1 MSATARAGTVPAPV
15 AEVVTAFREYTI
27 DVRGLSFWTAQT
39 RGDVVRR
46 FLVEHAPGGASD
58 LAAVVVEQVHDFFRG
73 EAGRLTTTS
82 MGPVLDSM
90 RSFLRFLFA
99 ADLHVRDLSGC
110 LPAITTQRHPK
121 LPRHVAPEV
130 VRALLGS
137 CDRASTTGLRDY
149 AVLLLLS
156 RLALR
161 ANEVARLDLEDV
173 HWRTAELTI
182 HSKTGRLDQLPL
194 PTDVGTSLADYL
206 QKRQEA
212 PDRSVFRSAMPP
224 FGPMSRNA
232 VVFVPRTASAR
243 AGLPIVGAHQL
254 RHTTATGLLRAGASL
269 GDVGQ
274 VLRHDRDQ
282 TTALY
287 AAVDAR
293 ALLPLARPW
302 PTAVTS

>member
-1 MSATARAGTVPAPV
+1 MSATARAGMVPAAV
-15 AEVVTAFREYTI
+15 VEVVTAFREYTI
-27 DVRGLSFWTAQT
+27 EVRCLSFWTAQT
-39 RGDVVRR
+39 RGDIARR
-46 FLVEHAPGGASD
+46 FLVENAPGGAED
-58 LAAVVVEQVHDFFRG
+58 LAALSVEQVHSFFRN
-73 EAGRLTTTS
+73 EAQRLTTTS

-99 ADLHVRDLSGC
+99 AELHDHDLSGC

-130 VRALLGS
+130 VQALLGS
-137 CDRASTTGLRDY
+137 CDRTSTTGARDY

-161 ANEVARLDLEDV
+161 ANEVARLELDDL
-173 HWRTAELTI
+173 HWRSAELTV
-182 HSKTGRLDQLPL
+182 HSKAGRLDQLPL
-194 PTDVGTSLADYL
+194 PTDVGTALADYV
-206 QKRQEA
+206 QQRPEA
-212 PDRSVFRSAMPP
+212 ADRAVFRSALPP

-232 VVFVPRTASAR
+232 IVFVPRTASTR

-254 RHTTATGLLRAGASL
+254 RHTTATALLRAGASL

-293 ALLPLARPW
+293 SLEPLARPW
-302 PTAVTS
+302 PTAATS

>member
-1 MSATARAGTVPAPV
+1 MSATTRAGRVPAPI

-27 DVRGLSFWTAQT
+27 DVRGLSYWTAQT
-39 RGDVVRR
+39 RGDVARR
-46 FLVEHAPGGASD
+46 FLAAHAPGGTGE
-58 LAAVVVEQVHDFFRG
+58 LAAVTVEQVHDFFRG
-73 EAGRLTTTS
+73 EAQRLATMS

-99 ADLHVRDLSGC
+99 AELHEHDLSGC
-110 LPAITTQRHPK
+110 LPAMTTQRHPK
-121 LPRHVAPEV
+121 LPRHVPPEV
-130 VRALLGS
+130 VQALLGS
-137 CDRASTTGLRDY
+137 CDRTTRTGSRDY

-161 ANEVARLDLEDV
+161 ANEVARLELEDV
-173 HWRTAELTI
+173 HWRSAEITI

-194 PTDVGTSLADYL
+194 PTDVGTALADYL
-206 QKRQEA
+206 QQRLEA
-212 PDRSVFRSAMPP
+212 PDRSVFRSAHAP

-232 VVFVPRTASAR
+232 IVFVPRTASAR
-243 AGLPIVGAHQL
+243 AGVPLVGAHQL

-269 GDVGQ
+269 ADVGQ

-293 ALLPLARPW
+293 SLEPLARPW

>member
-1 MSATARAGTVPAPV
+1 MSATARAGTTPAPI

-27 DVRGLSFWTAQT
+27 EVRGLSFWTAQT
-39 RGDVVRR
+39 RGDIARR
-46 FLVEHAPGGASD
+46 FLAAHAPKGVDD
-58 LAAVVVEQVHDFFRG
+58 LAAVSVEQVHDFFRT
-73 EAGRLTTTS
+73 EAQRLATTS
-82 MGPVLDSM
+82 MGPVLDGM

-99 ADLHVRDLSGC
+99 AELHDLDLSGC

-121 LPRHVAPEV
+121 LPRHVPPEV
-130 VRALLGS
+130 VKALLDS
-137 CDRASTTGLRDY
+137 CDRATTTGARDY

-161 ANEVARLDLEDV
+161 ANEVARLERDDL
-173 HWRTAELTI
+173 HWRTSELTI

-194 PTDVGTSLADYL
+194 PTDVGTALADYL
-206 QKRQEA
+206 QSRREA
-212 PDRSVFRSAMPP
+212 PDRAVFRSAFPP

-232 VVFVPRTASAR
+232 IVFVPRTASAR

-293 ALLPLARPW
+293 SLEPLARPW
-302 PTAVTS
+302 PTATAS